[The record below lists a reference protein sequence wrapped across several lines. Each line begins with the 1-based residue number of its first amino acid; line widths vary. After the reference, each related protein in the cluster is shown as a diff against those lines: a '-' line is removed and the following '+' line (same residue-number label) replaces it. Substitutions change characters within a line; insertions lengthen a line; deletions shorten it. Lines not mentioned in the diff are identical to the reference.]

1 MIRPNR
7 SHASLGVA
15 LALGLSALVV
25 APGCEIIASFDRS
38 KIDAGEP
45 EDAAPYDASY
55 DTSPEADGSPPSS
68 EAGTNDAGDASQAPV
83 DSGIDST
90 VSDAGDATAPD
101 ASGADAADAST
112 PDTGVDSSQPD
123 ANDANVPDAADADV
137 SEASD
142 DGAPE

>member
-38 KIDAGEP
+38 KIDAGEEQ

-55 DTSPEADGSPPSS
+55 PDGSPGTDANPP
-68 EAGTNDAGDASQAPV
+68 EAGTNDAGDASQPA
-83 DSGIDST
+83 DGAIDST
-90 VSDAGDATAPD
+90 VSDAGDANVPD
-101 ASGADAADAST
+101 ANTADAADANT
-112 PDTGVDSSQPD
+112 ADTGVTDSSTPD
-123 ANDANVPDAADADV
+123 ANDANIPDADDAAL

-142 DGAPE
+142 DGATE